1 MICFSCRSA
10 GQENLKDNY
19 VRSEVLHKECK
30 GDCACQHKT
39 GPGWVKREGSKVPLM
54 QTQSP

>member
-1 MICFSCRSA
+1 MICLTCRSA

-19 VRSEVLHKECK
+19 NRSEVLHKECK
-30 GDCACQHKT
+30 GDCACQHKI
-39 GPGWVKREGSKVPLM
+39 GPGWVKRNGTKVPLM